1 MTDNTKIWDAVCKT
15 DPAHTKP
22 FSRSGGFKGTAI
34 KPIWT
39 VKRLTEQ
46 FGPVGMGWGMGEPS
60 FTVVP
65 SGEEILVYC
74 TVTCWHTE
82 RANTFVGVGGDKV
95 IALRTGKPFN
105 DDEAFKKA
113 FTDAV
118 GNAFKFV
125 GFGADVHMGQFED
138 SKYVQETAQEYAKAA
153 ANDTKPKKLEGP
165 YTSATGL
172 KKAVH
177 GADRNIRGCGD
188 SAELEAYLT
197 TPEFV
202 ALSTQLKRDAVH
214 YLKGGP
220 ELPEEFEPLYDLV
233 KRMKRDF
240 EDLENQG
247 DNDVRHAMEG
257 KA

>member
-95 IALRTGKPFN
+95 TALRTGKPFN

-138 SKYVQETAQEYAKAA
+138 SKYVQDVT
-153 ANDTKPKKLEGP
+153 
-165 YTSATGL
+165 
-172 KKAVH
+172 
-177 GADRNIRGCGD
+177 
-188 SAELEAYLT
+188 
-197 TPEFV
+197 
-202 ALSTQLKRDAVH
+202 
-214 YLKGGP
+214 
-220 ELPEEFEPLYDLV
+220 EEFSEKPQYLSDSQRDQIQAICEAEGVTVIELCQMGKVKSLKEIPAADFGKV
-233 KRMKRDF
+233 KRAIAVIKKQK
-240 EDLENQG
+240 E
-247 DNDVRHAMEG
+247 AS
-257 KA
+257 

>member
-1 MTDNTKIWDAVCKT
+1 MSDTGITNIRGKEYQTVAVRVTK
-15 DPAHTKP
+15 
-22 FSRSGGFKGTAI
+22 FR
-34 KPIWT
+34 
-39 VKRLTEQ
+39 
-46 FGPVGMGWGMGEPS
+46 
-60 FTVVP
+60 
-65 SGEEILVYC
+65 
-74 TVTCWHTE
+74 
-82 RANTFVGVGGDKV
+82 
-95 IALRTGKPFN
+95 
-105 DDEAFKKA
+105 EAFPNYALPSSVVLRDEECVVMQAMIADDAGRVLATGHAEEYRKA
-113 FTDAV
+113 SQINKTSALENCETSAI
-118 GNAFKFV
+118 GRALAAF
-125 GFGADVHMGQFED
+125 GFGGTEFA
-138 SKYVQETAQEYAKAA
+138 TANEVVNAIHQQNTP
-153 ANDTKPKKLEGP
+153 ANDSPPKARKLEGP
-165 YTSATGL
+165 HTSPTAL

-177 GADRNIRGCGD
+177 EADRNIRGCGD